1 MNPYDLLQ
9 ALRAAGVT
17 LRIVGDSLRY
27 RAPRGALTP
36 ELRAALA
43 EHKPDILHDYH
54 ERAGIVEYHGG
65 LPRAEAEALAA
76 VDVLGDLAGQR
87 GQICPAGRVLCHE
100 SRQEPTSRD
109 ILQNCIGPRRR
120 PHREGR

>member
-1 MNPYDLLQ
+1 MNPCDLLQ

-17 LRIVGDSLRY
+17 LRIVGNTLRY

-54 ERAGIVEYHGG
+54 ERAGI
-65 LPRAEAEALAA
+65 AET
-76 VDVLGDLAGQR
+76 
-87 GQICPAGRVLCHE
+87 
-100 SRQEPTSRD
+100 QECYRCYRSVVSTM
-109 ILQNCIGPRRR
+109 
-120 PHREGR
+120 ETYFF